1 MAKIRNTTYW
11 NGSDLYNDAD
21 VPGTKASNI
30 TYDATHIYCSNI
42 STRDIRTAL
51 VASTDDMYTLCNL
64 SPTYVAGGENNKI
77 NAWSRYKSGYVT
89 YNSKLPAACN
99 DNPTFTWNVSNPLSW
114 GDWAGYN
121 HTENTRPV
129 YWSDPPS
136 SSYSLVIGGVTQ
148 EIKNGL
154 KRGKCGSVLTGDPE
168 DEYYWG
174 RVKVQVWKKTGL
186 GGTYAL
192 HSTTGYIDLDDP
204 DQVLCELGTM
214 GESVST
220 TYYIC
225 LRPVYI
231 NVSDDIEAVI
241 EDGVQEFSYYIQTI
255 SEYFDDLGIFT
266 FVDDGTTSNYS
277 SPYWSIEMNYHINNT
292 GGSYELYFKYK
303 AIEESSGAWDES
315 FYHGQF
321 IITNGSPGHTVSS
334 YNAGNLS
341 HHADTPDT
349 TFRVDILLS
358 IDGINYSTMA
368 TIATGLV
375 YKYP

>member
-1 MAKIRNTTYW
+1 MAKTRNTTFW
-11 NGSDLYNDAD
+11 TGTDLYNDAD

-51 VASTDDMYTLCNL
+51 VASDDDMYNLCNL

-89 YNSKLPAACN
+89 YNSKLPVACN
-99 DNPTFTWNVSNPLSW
+99 SNPTFTWNVSNPLSW

-129 YWSDPPS
+129 YWNDPPAT
-136 SSYSLVIGGVTQ
+136 SYTLVIGGVTQ

-154 KRGKCGSVLTGDPE
+154 LRGKCGSVLTGDPE

-174 RVKVQVWKKTGL
+174 RVKVQVWKKEGL
-186 GGTYAL
+186 GGAYAL
-192 HSTTGYIDLDDP
+192 YSTTGYIDLSDP
-204 DQVLCELGTM
+204 DIVLCELGAM

-225 LRPVYI
+225 LRPIYI
-231 NVSDDIEAVI
+231 NVSDTIEAVI
-241 EDGVQEFSYYIQTI
+241 EDGVQEFSYYIQ
-255 SEYFDDLGIFT
+255 SVYEAFDSIFT
-266 FVDDGTTSNYS
+266 FDDDGTTSTFS
-277 SPYWSIEMNYHINNT
+277 SPYWHLIMSYHIDNT
-292 GGSYELYFKYK
+292 DPASYVLYFKYR
-303 AIEESSGAWDES
+303 AIEEDSGAWSED
-315 FYHGQF
+315 FYDGSHTV
-321 IITNGSPGHTVSS
+321 ISGSPGLTRSS
-334 YNAGNLS
+334 IDMGALS
-341 HHADTPDT
+341 DHADTPDT
-349 TFRVDILLS
+349 TFKVNILMS
-358 IDGINYSTMA
+358 IDGVTYSDMG

-375 YKYP
+375 YQYP